1 MINIF
6 KGFLIGIANLI
17 PGVSGGTF
25 ALILGIYERLV
36 RDINRITFKNIS
48 ALCAKGRLREAFN
61 NLDGVFIISLGAGAF
76 LSIVS
81 LAPVIDWCLKN
92 QPSVTLAFFGGLIIP
107 SLALPIDRV
116 RDRGFKNAIFALPGI
131 ALVLFVYLWGPAGSP
146 GDFSLITV
154 FVCGALATSA
164 MILPGISGSF
174 ILLVIGIYG
183 TAIGHIKTFFSGFTF
198 PSFVFLSVFALGCVV
213 GIVAAARLI
222 KYLFEKYKDR
232 TLFFLVGLILG
243 SLTVLWPF
251 KDYSFEEPG
260 KVKTSIA
267 AAKNTLPSSAKEAV
281 YPALFFMLGIAGAL
295 MLNRIEK
302 NSSPH
307 ED

>member
-1 MINIF
+1 MINVF

-25 ALILGIYERLV
+25 ALILGIYERLL
-36 RDINRITFKNIS
+36 RDINEITFKNLK
-48 ALCAKGRLREAFN
+48 ALCVKGRIREAFN
-61 NLDGVFIISLGAGAF
+61 NLDGVFIITLGAGAF

-92 QPSVTLAFFGGLIIP
+92 QPAVTLSFFAGLIIP
-107 SLALPIDRV
+107 ALALPLGRVKDRT
-116 RDRGFKNAIFALPGI
+116 FKNALFALPGMAI
-131 ALVLFVYLWGPAGSP
+131 VLFIYLWGPAGSQ

-154 FVCGALATSA
+154 FLSGALATSA
-164 MILPGISGSF
+164 MLLPGISGSF
-174 ILLVIGIYG
+174 ILLVMGIYG
-183 TAIGHIKTFFSGFTF
+183 TVIDHIKTFFSVFNF
-198 PSFVFLSVFALGCVV
+198 PSFVFLSVFAIGCVF

-251 KDYSFEEPG
+251 KDYSFQEG
-260 KVKTSIA
+260 SKVKTSIT
-267 AAKNTLPSSAKEAV
+267 AAKNTLPSSSREAA
-281 YPALFFMLGIAGAL
+281 YPSLFFGLGLLAAV

-302 NSSPH
+302 KK
-307 ED
+307 EE